1 MAMGRTPYREMN
13 HKNWKQEKAGKAGCS
28 TMPDM
33 IQFSDD
39 DSDKDFSSR
48 PPVFKKKTMKS

>member
-1 MAMGRTPYREMN
+1 MGRTPYREMN